1 MKVVRKNFF
10 FEPLKQPL
18 YSKKILLGLLWHRMD
33 PANTFF
39 GLEKANTLQAGTSLL
54 PGTPWNAILNGLAR
68 RQTGQG
74 STIWIAPYTRHEHHP
89 SKTPETQLKTLQIP
103 LFYWSLPFTFLYFGL
118 PIYSKSLGASAI
130 EIGGLFSAF
139 TLATLIARPLVGRAL
154 DRYGRKPFFVAA
166 LLIYTLSMAA
176 FSLARSL
183 TGLYAARLI
192 QGLGSAFLWVT
203 VYTIVADL
211 TRPQDRGRA
220 MGRIDE
226 ITARG
231 GLLGIFAGFFL
242 ISIFPADL
250 GWQLTFLTYTA
261 TTAVGAWIASRLGPR
276 DPAGRAPT
284 GSPENSILNRG
295 LLNLLVIVFIT
306 GASEAMLGPIY
317 LIFLQDRFTTDI
329 PTLALAFFPA
339 GLVTAFLA
347 SRLGSLSD
355 RFGRLEMIALGLL
368 GSGCLSLLLPY
379 LPSLIWLVMLFTGM
393 AVIWGIS
400 EPAEAALVADL
411 SGVATRG
418 TGFGLYE
425 LAGALGA
432 AVGPLVGGVLYDS
445 FSQAAPFILNGLIL
459 IASTAWVF
467 FVLRQRVAEKSPSH
481 PQALKTRTN
490 GHPHAQQHLPFD
502 D

>member
-1 MKVVRKNFF
+1 M
-10 FEPLKQPL
+10 
-18 YSKKILLGLLWHRMD
+18 
-33 PANTFF
+33 
-39 GLEKANTLQAGTSLL
+39 
-54 PGTPWNAILNGLAR
+54 
-68 RQTGQG
+68 
-74 STIWIAPYTRHEHHP
+74 
-89 SKTPETQLKTLQIP
+89 
-103 LFYWSLPFTFLYFGL
+103 
-118 PIYSKSLGASAI
+118 

-183 TGLYAARLI
+183 TGLYAARLV
-192 QGLGSAFLWVT
+192 QGFGSAFLWVT

-242 ISIFPADL
+242 ISIFPTDL
-250 GWQLTFLTYTA
+250 GWQLTFLAYTA
-261 TTAVGAWIASRLGPR
+261 TTAVGAWIAGRLVPETR
-276 DPAGRAPT
+276 PAAPPQT
-284 GSPENSILNRG
+284 AGKTILDRG
-295 LLNLLVIVFIT
+295 LLNLLLIVFIT
-306 GASEAMLGPIY
+306 GASEAMLGPVY

-339 GLVTAFLA
+339 SLVTAFLA

-355 RFGRLEMIALGLL
+355 RFGRYEMITLGLL

-379 LPSLIWLVMLFTGM
+379 VPSIIWLVVLFTGM

-400 EPAEAALVADL
+400 EPAESALVADL
-411 SGVATRG
+411 SGAATRG
-418 TGFGLYE
+418 AGFGLYE

-432 AVGPLVGGVLYDS
+432 TVGPLAGGLLYDKI
-445 FSQAAPFILNGLIL
+445 SQAAPFILNGFIL
-459 IASTAWVF
+459 LASTAWVF
-467 FVLRQRVAEKSPSH
+467 FVLRRRVAEKSPSR
-481 PQALKTRTN
+481 PQV
-490 GHPHAQQHLPFD
+490 
-502 D
+502 

>member
-1 MKVVRKNFF
+1 
-10 FEPLKQPL
+10 
-18 YSKKILLGLLWHRMD
+18 
-33 PANTFF
+33 
-39 GLEKANTLQAGTSLL
+39 
-54 PGTPWNAILNGLAR
+54 
-68 RQTGQG
+68 
-74 STIWIAPYTRHEHHP
+74 
-89 SKTPETQLKTLQIP
+89 
-103 LFYWSLPFTFLYFGL
+103 
-118 PIYSKSLGASAI
+118 
-130 EIGGLFSAF
+130 
-139 TLATLIARPLVGRAL
+139 
-154 DRYGRKPFFVAA
+154 
-166 LLIYTLSMAA
+166 MAA

-183 TGLYAARLI
+183 PGLYAARLV

-250 GWQLTFLTYTA
+250 GWQLTFLAYTA
-261 TTAVGAWIASRLGPR
+261 TTAVGAWIAGRLVPETR
-276 DPAGRAPT
+276 PAAPPQSVGKT
-284 GSPENSILNRG
+284 ILDRG
-295 LLNLLVIVFIT
+295 LLNLLLIVFIT
-306 GASEAMLGPIY
+306 GASEAMLGPVY

-355 RFGRLEMIALGLL
+355 RFGRYEMITLGLL

-379 LPSLIWLVMLFTGM
+379 LPSIIWLVLLFTGM

-411 SGVATRG
+411 SGAATRG
-418 TGFGLYE
+418 AGFGLYE

-432 AVGPLVGGVLYDS
+432 TVGPLAGGLLYDKI
-445 FSQAAPFILNGLIL
+445 SQAAPFIINGFIL
-459 IASTAWVF
+459 LASTGWVF
-467 FVLRQRVAEKSPSH
+467 FVLRQRVAEKSPSR
-481 PQALKTRTN
+481 PQV
-490 GHPHAQQHLPFD
+490 
-502 D
+502 